1 MLSLWYLATKETF
14 GEVGDRFGVSRGRAY
29 RILNK
34 FTKQLSGHVNK
45 FIKWPS
51 REDMFDVVNN
61 FNAVH
66 ANTSFPGVVGC
77 VDGTHIQ
84 IPQPDVDAPSFYCRK
99 GYHSVIL
106 QAVCTSKLY
115 FTDIYVGWPGSVN
128 DARVWRNCPLYQKLM
143 QNPESLIPS
152 THLIGDKAYPLDT
165 FLMVPFKD
173 NGHLTEIQKNRI
185 EHEY

>member
-1 MLSLWYLATKETF
+1 
-14 GEVGDRFGVSRGRAY
+14 
-29 RILNK
+29 
-34 FTKQLSGHVNK
+34 
-45 FIKWPS
+45 
-51 REDMFDVVNN
+51 MFDVVNN

-84 IPQPDVDAPSFYCRK
+84 IPQ

-128 DARVWRNCPLYQKLM
+128 DARV
-143 QNPESLIPS
+143 
-152 THLIGDKAYPLDT
+152 
-165 FLMVPFKD
+165 
-173 NGHLTEIQKNRI
+173 
-185 EHEY
+185 

>member
-14 GEVGDRFGVSRGRAY
+14 REVGDRFGVSRGHAY

-34 FTKQLSGHVNK
+34 FTKQLSGHVNR

-51 REDMFDVVNN
+51 REDMFDGANN

-84 IPQPDVDAPSFYCRK
+84 IPQPDVDAASFYCRK

-106 QAVCTSKLY
+106 QAGCTSKLY

-143 QNPESLIPS
+143 QNPESLVPS
-152 THLIGDKAYPLDT
+152 THLIVLK
-165 FLMVPFKD
+165 
-173 NGHLTEIQKNRI
+173 
-185 EHEY
+185 